1 MLANTQLPRLLAL
14 GARLSCMR
22 RSPSP
27 RVTTRSAPTRTE
39 FSKAVDGNAFVKSS
53 WVAAIVDDLAPAER
67 DIVIEGKRGLDTF
80 ASTNL
85 DFILRSK
92 GITTLVL
99 GRRYGTGRS
108 SGATAMASARMSIVR
123 LPNWPGTRC
132 GDVSFSAYRYPAV
145 ATTVALSPGLSSAQR
160 PPSLGGAMSADTG
173 STDSGLTPREQTAPS
188 AGRRHE
194 RLALVVGHDG
204 HPASNAALTTAVDL
218 AQRLG
223 AHLHVVH
230 SVTLDDYGIDP
241 DIEDFE
247 DERDRNVARERVR
260 IAAALANASI
270 PWTYHEERGDPVHQ
284 IARLAHD
291 VDASFI
297 IVGATHRGVL
307 HHLSGGHSVSKRL
320 LHLQPRPVIVV
331 PASSTH

>member
-1 MLANTQLPRLLAL
+1 
-14 GARLSCMR
+14 
-22 RSPSP
+22 
-27 RVTTRSAPTRTE
+27 
-39 FSKAVDGNAFVKSS
+39 
-53 WVAAIVDDLAPAER
+53 
-67 DIVIEGKRGLDTF
+67 
-80 ASTNL
+80 
-85 DFILRSK
+85 
-92 GITTLVL
+92 
-99 GRRYGTGRS
+99 
-108 SGATAMASARMSIVR
+108 
-123 LPNWPGTRC
+123 
-132 GDVSFSAYRYPAV
+132 
-145 ATTVALSPGLSSAQR
+145 
-160 PPSLGGAMSADTG
+160 MSADTG

>member
-1 MLANTQLPRLLAL
+1 
-14 GARLSCMR
+14 
-22 RSPSP
+22 
-27 RVTTRSAPTRTE
+27 
-39 FSKAVDGNAFVKSS
+39 
-53 WVAAIVDDLAPAER
+53 
-67 DIVIEGKRGLDTF
+67 
-80 ASTNL
+80 
-85 DFILRSK
+85 
-92 GITTLVL
+92 
-99 GRRYGTGRS
+99 
-108 SGATAMASARMSIVR
+108 
-123 LPNWPGTRC
+123 
-132 GDVSFSAYRYPAV
+132 
-145 ATTVALSPGLSSAQR
+145 
-160 PPSLGGAMSADTG
+160 MSAETG
-173 STDSGLTPREQTAPS
+173 STDSGLTPREQTTPS
-188 AGRRHE
+188 AGRRQE

-204 HPASNAALTTAVDL
+204 HPGSNAALTTAVDL

-247 DERDRNVARERVR
+247 DERDRNIARERGR
-260 IAAALANASI
+260 IAAALANASV

-320 LHLQPRPVIVV
+320 LHLQPRPVVVV
-331 PASSTH
+331 PAGPTP